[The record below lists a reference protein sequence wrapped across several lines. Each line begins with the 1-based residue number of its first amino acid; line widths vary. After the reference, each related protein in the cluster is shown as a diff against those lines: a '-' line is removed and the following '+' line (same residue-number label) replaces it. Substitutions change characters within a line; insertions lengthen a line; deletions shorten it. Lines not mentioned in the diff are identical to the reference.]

1 MGQKQDLVNA
11 LVENES
17 LLEVSDSALQE
28 MGQSRKN
35 LENYSSQLREQLRD
49 LDQLM
54 YVQGVAQP

>member
-1 MGQKQDLVNA
+1 MGQKQDLVDA

-17 LLEVSDSALQE
+17 LLEVSDSALEE